1 VDTFK
6 KCIAKQKETEIS
18 LENPFLC
25 QIIINN
31 KKNMFRLDGQT
42 AIITGGARGIGKGIC
57 NVFCKAG
64 ATVFLWDVMEEGEAT
79 AKEIAAEGHQI
90 FFQKVDVTSR
100 KATHEAVTEIM
111 EKTGRIDILI
121 NNAGIIRDR
130 SFSKMNEEEWDA
142 VMNVNVKS
150 LYVTT
155 KAVLPHMKA
164 AKYGRIISASS
175 INAMAGAFG
184 QTNYAASKA
193 AIQGFTRSLCREVGR
208 YGITVNCVAPGFV
221 KSVMSDSMPEEVIAA
236 GIKMIP
242 IGRIGTPEDMG
253 YSYLFLA
260 SKEGEFVNGITLHA
274 NGGAY
279 PI

>member
-1 VDTFK
+1 
-6 KCIAKQKETEIS
+6 
-18 LENPFLC
+18 
-25 QIIINN
+25 
-31 KKNMFRLDGQT
+31 MFRLDGQT

-57 NVFCKAG
+57 KIFCQAG
-64 ATVFLWDVMEEGEAT
+64 ATVALWDVIDAGAET
-79 AKEIAAEGHQI
+79 AAELTAEGHNI
-90 FFQKVDVTSR
+90 FFQKVDVTNQESTNAAAAEV
-100 KATHEAVTEIM
+100 K

-130 SFSKMNEEEWDA
+130 SFGKMSEEEWDT

-150 LYVTT
+150 LFVTA
-155 KAVLPHMKA
+155 KAVLPYMKEA
-164 AKYGRIISASS
+164 NYGRIVSASS
-175 INAMAGAFG
+175 VNAMSGAFG

-208 YGITVNCVAPGFV
+208 YGITVNCVAPGFI
-221 KSVMSDSMPEEVIAA
+221 KTAMTDSMPDEVIAA

-242 IGRIGTPEDMG
+242 IRRIGTPEDMG

-279 PI
+279 PV